1 MLTGCLILFAG
12 MAITFGAIATGTA
25 AVFLAGTAVAGVGF
39 GLAFLG
45 AFRVVT
51 ALAPP
56 AEHAGLVA
64 AIFIVNFLAF
74 SIPAVI
80 AGWAV
85 TRYGLHRTALVYC
98 AVVAAL
104 AVAAAASLIVR
115 SHVRRTSALVHSGQ

>member
-1 MLTGCLILFAG
+1 MLFAG

-45 AFRVVT
+45 AFRMVT
-51 ALAPP
+51 APAPP

-85 TRYGLHRTALVYC
+85 THYGLHRTALVYC

-104 AVAAAASLIVR
+104 AVAAAASLM
-115 SHVRRTSALVHSGQ
+115 VHTRPGHR

>member
-1 MLTGCLILFAG
+1 MLAGCLILFG
-12 MAITFGAIATGTA
+12 GVAITFGAIATGTA
-25 AVFLAGTAVAGVGF
+25 AAFLAGTAVAGVGF

-45 AFRVVT
+45 AFEMVS

-56 AEHAGLVA
+56 AERAGLVA

-104 AVAAAASLIVR
+104 VAAAAGSLMLR
-115 SHVRRTSALVHSGQ
+115 SDARRTSTIVHSGQ